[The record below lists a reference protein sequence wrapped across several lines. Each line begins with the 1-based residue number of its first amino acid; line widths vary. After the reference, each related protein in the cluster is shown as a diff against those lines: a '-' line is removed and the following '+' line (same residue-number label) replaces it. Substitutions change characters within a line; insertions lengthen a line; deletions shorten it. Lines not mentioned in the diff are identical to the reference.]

1 MRKRIFVGF
10 LAAAALFSLTACG
23 GSGDS
28 GSTAASVGEIEPS
41 APSAMEDSV
50 SYDYGAAESEYGYG
64 SQAGSGSALQNA
76 KMILTADLELE
87 TTEFDPAAEG
97 LSRLTEEM
105 GGYFETSKIQG
116 GGNRWASYTVRI
128 PAENFNLFLEKAGE
142 LCHLTY
148 RVTGQENITEQYYD
162 TEGRFKTRRTK
173 QERLL
178 TLLEKAETMEDILS
192 LETTPLG
199 QRMTVGFQASLRKF
213 SQSLQNFL
221 I

>member
-50 SYDYGAAESEYGYG
+50 SYDYDAAESEYGYG

-97 LSRLTEEM
+97 LSRLTD
-105 GGYFETSKIQG
+105 
-116 GGNRWASYTVRI
+116 RRI
-128 PAENFNLFLEKAGE
+128 SPSS
-142 LCHLTY
+142 
-148 RVTGQENITEQYYD
+148 I
-162 TEGRFKTRRTK
+162 
-173 QERLL
+173 
-178 TLLEKAETMEDILS
+178 
-192 LETTPLG
+192 TTP
-199 QRMTVGFQASLRKF
+199 RAA
-213 SQSLQNFL
+213 
-221 I
+221 